1 MTVEDIKKHI
11 EIIEQ
16 MMFGQFNHTVNGKR
30 TFPALQASKEA
41 LEKQIPKKVV
51 HKNPICFARTT
62 DGQEF
67 NVYEYYCPLCD
78 TKLRSAIDHHCPC
91 GQALDWSDTE

>member
-1 MTVEDIKKHI
+1 MTVERAM
-11 EIIEQ
+11 EILDPTHREHYDSIDV
-16 MMFGQFNHTVNGKR
+16 VNEACRMGMK
-30 TFPALQASKEA
+30 A

-51 HKNPICFARTT
+51 QRNPICFARTK

-78 TKLRSAIDHHCPC
+78 TKLRSSIDHHCPC
-91 GQALDWSDTE
+91 GQNIDWSDA